1 MNKLIILSI
10 FFCGLTTIYSQSD
23 TLLLNKYEQKIIENS
38 KLINDLQIE
47 KQKHIELNESYKKDT
62 LSMRKQVKDLVT
74 ENTSLK
80 QKISDLNKNKLKE
93 DRDALQS
100 KVDSL
105 KLVVSRNN
113 QIISEKEKQIIS
125 EKEKTNKSVE
135 KAKNEANELLL
146 GNIIKYYKNTQ
157 FDDLIKSNNKESLSR
172 DRQYVSNNVEVKQII
187 DDLMVYYNAE
197 ELLISKFDS
206 NKTNNALI
214 QLNAIKIQSDLLV
227 KIKEEIEEYNDYYVA
242 LKDIIIKIDNLDKS
256 KSAMDDAEIQKRKFN
271 EIIVIL
277 SEYMYYKDDY
287 NKYPY
292 LTNAVNEIISVKKL
306 NADASVKDLL
316 LKL

>member
-1 MNKLIILSI
+1 MKKLIILSM
-10 FFCGLTTIYSQSD
+10 FFYGLTTTYSQSD

-38 KLINDLQIE
+38 KLIYDLQIE
-47 KQKHIELNESYKKDT
+47 KQKLIELSDSYNKDT
-62 LSMRKQVKDLVT
+62 LTMLKQIKDMVV
-74 ENTSLK
+74 ENTSFK

-105 KLVVSRNN
+105 KLVISRNN

-125 EKEKTNKSVE
+125 EKEIAIKSVE

-172 DRQYVSNNVEVKQII
+172 DRQYVSNNVEVNQII
-187 DDLMVYYNAE
+187 EDLMVYYNAE
-197 ELLISKFDS
+197 ELLISKFDA
-206 NKTNNALI
+206 NKTNNAQI
-214 QLNAIKIQSDLLV
+214 QLNAIKRQSDSL
-227 KIKEEIEEYNDYYVA
+227 EEIKGEIEDYNDYNTK
-242 LKDIIIKIDNLDKS
+242 LKEIIIEIDNLDKN

-271 EIIVIL
+271 EIVVIL
-277 SEYMYYKDDY
+277 SDYMYNYYDY
-287 NKYPY
+287 NKYSY

>member
-1 MNKLIILSI
+1 MKKLIIISI
-10 FFCGLTTIYSQSD
+10 FFCGFTATHSQD

-47 KQKHIELNESYKKDT
+47 KQKLIELRDSYKKDT
-62 LSMRKQVKDLVT
+62 LTLRKQVKDLVT

-113 QIISEKEKQIIS
+113 QIISEKEIQIIS
-125 EKEKTNKSVE
+125 EKENTNKSVE
-135 KAKNEANELLL
+135 KAKNATNELLL
-146 GNIIKYYKNTQ
+146 GNIIDYYKNTQ
-157 FDDLIKSNNKESLSR
+157 FDELIKSNNKESLSR
-172 DRQYVSNNVEVKQII
+172 DRQFVSNNVEVKQIM
-187 DDLMVYYNAE
+187 DDLMAYYNAE
-197 ELLISKFDS
+197 ELLMSIFNA
-206 NKTNNALI
+206 NKTNNVQI
-214 QLNAIKIQSDLLV
+214 QLNSIKRQSNLL
-227 KIKEEIEEYNDYYVA
+227 KEIKEKIEYYNDYNEA
-242 LKDIIIKIDNLDKS
+242 LKDIIYKIDNLDKN

-271 EIIVIL
+271 EIVVIL
-277 SEYMYYKDDY
+277 SDYMYNYYEY

-292 LTNAVNEIISVKKL
+292 LTNIVNEVISVKKV

-316 LKL
+316 MKL